1 MPRIDGVDTA
11 VLRKAKLREH
21 FIVVLFCG
29 GMKWLAAL
37 VSLRIGE
44 NSFPAE
50 AFKGG
55 CRPGNK

>member
-1 MPRIDGVDTA
+1 MPRIHGVDAA
-11 VLRKAKLREH
+11 VLRIAKLREH

-29 GMKWLAAL
+29 RLKWLAAL
-37 VSLRIGE
+37 VSLRTGE

-55 CRPGNK
+55 CRPRNK